1 MEPFR
6 LNEPLKTVLVLDGEQ
21 RSSLA
26 TVRSLGR
33 KGIRVIVGSAMK
45 TSLAGCSR
53 YAQQTIQYRDPYVW
67 PRGFVEDVIRVIRQ
81 EKIDALIPMTDL
93 SVYLVLKHE
102 DELRRLTAVP
112 FPDFDTYRQATD
124 KLDLMRRASAIG
136 VPIPETLFVEDP
148 PSAMG
153 LSGKIRYP
161 AVLKPGCS
169 IFPDNGR
176 YFKACVRLVH
186 CGDDLKDALASDPSF
201 RRPFMIQQRL
211 EGEGTGVFAF
221 YDKGRPT
228 AVFSHRRLRE
238 KPPWGGVS
246 VLSESCDPD
255 PLATAG
261 AFRLL
266 ESLRWKGAA
275 MVEFKRDR
283 PGGVPHL
290 MEINARLWGS
300 LQLAIDCGV
309 DFPYFLYLLSQGAPV
324 PDISGFRP
332 SRLRWFLGDIDHL
345 WIYLNRCQRDPRLSP
360 CRPWSRGRAV
370 FSFIK
375 EFSRRGTRLEVLRMD
390 DPVPFL
396 WEVREHVQATRR

>member
-1 MEPFR
+1 M
-6 LNEPLKTVLVLDGEQ
+6 
-21 RSSLA
+21 
-26 TVRSLGR
+26 
-33 KGIRVIVGSAMK
+33 VGSAMRR
-45 TSLAGCSR
+45 SLAGCSR
-53 YAQQTIQYRDPYVW
+53 YAQQAIQYRDPYVW
-67 PRGFVEDVIRVIRQ
+67 PMGFVEDVIRILRQ

-102 DELRRLTAVP
+102 QELRRLTAVP
-112 FPDFDTYRQATD
+112 FPDFATFLQATD
-124 KLDLMRRASAIG
+124 KLDLMRRASVIG

-148 PSAMG
+148 PSAVD

-161 AVLKPGCS
+161 AVLKPRCS

-176 YFKACVRLVH
+176 YFRSSVRMVH
-186 CGDDLKDALASDPSF
+186 CGDELKHVLASDPVF
-201 RRPFMIQQRL
+201 RRPFMIQRRL

-221 YDKGRPT
+221 CVKGRPI

-246 VLSESCDPD
+246 VLSESCEPD
-255 PLATAG
+255 PSAIAG

-266 ESLRWKGAA
+266 ESLKWEGVA

-309 DFPYFLYLLSQGAPV
+309 DFPYLLFLMSQGAPV
-324 PDISGFRP
+324 PDVSGFSA
-332 SRLRWFLGDIDHL
+332 SRLRWLLGDLDHL
-345 WIYLNRCQRDPRLSP
+345 WIYLKHCRTDPRLSP
-360 CRPWSRGRAV
+360 CRHWSRGRAV
-370 FSFIK
+370 FSFVK
-375 EFSRRGTRLEVLRMD
+375 EFRRGTRLEVLRID

-396 WEVREHVQATRR
+396 WEVCEHVQATCR